1 MKRVAV
7 IDGKGGGLGR
17 AVCEKLAG
25 TPGIELIALGT
36 NSAATANILKGG
48 AASGA
53 TGENAICYM
62 AGRVDLIIGPLA
74 IVVADSMMG
83 EVTARMAESIARSEA
98 PKLLLPLQ
106 KCGVQILGVP
116 EMNLKEMLD
125 ALPGEAAALL
135 KQT

>member
-25 TPGIELIALGT
+25 MPDMELIALGT
-36 NSAATANILKGG
+36 NSAATASILKGG
-48 AASGA
+48 AESGA

-62 AGRVDLIIGPLA
+62 ADKVDLIIGPIA
-74 IVVADSMMG
+74 IVVADAMMG
-83 EVTARMAESIARSEA
+83 EISAKMAESIARSPA

-106 KCGVQILGVP
+106 KCGVQIVGVP
-116 EMNLKEMLD
+116 EMNLREMLD
-125 ALPGEAAALL
+125 ALPDKVAALL
-135 KQT
+135 K